1 MRLTVS
7 LLRLW
12 SPEALPGAAADLRS
26 TSVLLSGLA
35 RDVGSAASSMLWSSP
50 AGDAARAAAAD
61 VVAVLRR
68 LEESVEL
75 QAEAVVRAGAAVDA
89 AQEAL
94 ASAVRLAGEHG
105 LALLDDGTVLPP
117 PPVLMSADASDAD
130 RLRVA
135 DRFEAAR
142 HARSRAEAL
151 AREALAA
158 AAEADRDAAA
168 AVRAGDSL
176 GALLAGLVPGGA
188 GVLSCTLPLEALAR
202 AERARLLSTVD
213 GREVPGPETE
223 PAAVDAWWQTLSADA
238 QAGLMAAAP
247 ALLGNLDGL
256 AGHVRDRANR
266 ARLASERAL
275 LQAEVARL
283 EQRLKDNWF
292 GGDFTDD
299 DAALSYARDKL
310 RAHDEIDKVLR
321 PPATDRFL
329 LVLDMSGEQAKVAV
343 AVGDVDRADHVG
355 VFTPGFTTTVQDN
368 LVSYDRRLAALQVQS
383 TEVAVR
389 EGTGTVATVAWLG
402 YEAPQKAS
410 FWRPSRSVATDEAAS
425 RGAVRLE
432 SFYDGL
438 DAAREVPAHLTA
450 LGHSYGS
457 LTTGLALQRG
467 TGVDDAV
474 FFGSPGIGTN
484 NVDDLGLRPGR
495 VFAVEARRD
504 PVADLAAFSVDVNQM
519 DGVTVLSATRE
530 TVEGVDRAESVGHSA
545 YLTDRT
551 TSQYGLAAVVAG
563 ASHLAPRDSGRG
575 FGDVLQTPV
584 PWAQ

>member
-1 MRLTVS
+1 MLTVS
-7 LLRLW
+7 LLRSW
-12 SPEALPGAAADLRS
+12 SPEALPGAVADLRS
-26 TSVLLSGLA
+26 TAVLLSELA
-35 RDVGSAASSMLWSSP
+35 RDVASAAESMLWSSP
-50 AGDAARAAAAD
+50 AADAARAAAAD

-68 LEESVEL
+68 LEESVAL
-75 QAEAVVRAGAAVDA
+75 QAEAVARAGAAVDA

-94 ASAVRLAGEHG
+94 AAAVRVAGEHG
-105 LALLDDGTVLPP
+105 LTLLEDGTALPP
-117 PPVLMSADASDAD
+117 PPVLMSADAPDVD

-135 DRFEAAR
+135 DRFEAAQ

-188 GVLSCTLPLEALAR
+188 AVLSCTLPLEALAR
-202 AERARLLSTVD
+202 AERARLLSAVD

-238 QAGLMAAAP
+238 QAGLLAAAP
-247 ALLGNLDGL
+247 ELLGNLDGL
-256 AGHVRDRANR
+256 PGHVRDRANR

-283 EQRLKDNWF
+283 EQQLEDNWF

-299 DAALSYARDKL
+299 DAALGYARDKL
-310 RAHDEIDKVLR
+310 RALDQVDRVLR
-321 PPATDRFL
+321 PPATNRFL
-329 LVLDMSGEQAKVAV
+329 LVFDMSGEQAKVAV

-355 VFTPGFTTTVQDN
+355 VFTPGFTTTVQDS
-368 LVSYDRRLAALQVQS
+368 LVSYDRRLAALQRQS
-383 TEVAVR
+383 KELAVR

-410 FWRPSRSVATDEAAS
+410 IWRPSRSVATDQAAD

-432 SFYDGL
+432 GFFNGL

-467 TGVDDAV
+467 TGVDDVV
-474 FFGSPGIGTN
+474 FFGSPGVGTYDVN
-484 NVDDLGLRPGR
+484 DLGLRPGR
-495 VFAVEARRD
+495 VFVVEARRD
-504 PVADLAAFSVDVNQM
+504 VVADLAAFGLDVNQM
-519 DGVTVLSATRE
+519 DGVTTLSATRGI
-530 TVEGVDRAESVGHSA
+530 VEGVERAESVGHSA

-551 TSQYGLAAVVAG
+551 TSQYGIAAVVAG

-575 FGDVLQTPV
+575 LGDLLV
-584 PWAQ
+584 PPRPLTR